1 MNESNPSCCSTYRN
15 IMGKDIAGMHPSA
28 RSKFCNNRPCR
39 MDEQREDKVGKR
51 GFPYPILSGDT
62 TNKLR
67 RDAGKSTCFGGY
79 TITGTPLF
87 PTTSADPTK
96 KCRECFDFPQ
106 YFDCRDRTLGVYS
119 LFVLSVFSLLYMAV
133 SFCVD
138 PVMSVHEEEAMQETD
153 FRRQHAIEE
162 NYRKNFAGGDEENTS
177 IGSGLI
183 HVEKIVEEGNK
194 IVDAVAHGDVAQLAS
209 QTLGVAASVVDGA
222 IDIVDGE
229 GDNGPRL
236 KKGTQSGRVLV
247 ENPIHGAGDD
257 DDDDDAPDRTD
268 VQKMCQSCG
277 KKPQRS
283 NEEPYCQEC
292 WEDD

>member
-51 GFPYPILSGDT
+51 GFPYPILSADT

-153 FRRQHAIEE
+153 FRRQV
-162 NYRKNFAGGDEENTS
+162 R
-177 IGSGLI
+177 
-183 HVEKIVEEGNK
+183 VR
-194 IVDAVAHGDVAQLAS
+194 VAHPW
-209 QTLGVAASVVDGA
+209 
-222 IDIVDGE
+222 
-229 GDNGPRL
+229 PRL
-236 KKGTQSGRVLV
+236 LCTLVCARVIHISTQLRRTTGRTSRAGTKKTLRLAPDLSMWKKSWKKGTRLSMLLLTEMLPSWHLR
-247 ENPIHGAGDD
+247 
-257 DDDDDAPDRTD
+257 R
-268 VQKMCQSCG
+268 
-277 KKPQRS
+277 
-283 NEEPYCQEC
+283 
-292 WEDD
+292 